1 MRIGILGGSFDPVH
15 NGHLAI
21 AKYASSELNL
31 DQVIF
36 VPTSANPLKKKSCV
50 LTNQGRL
57 TLLREALKNFENFS
71 VSDCELRRPG
81 PSYTVETLRYFRKK
95 FGPKTQL
102 YFLSGADTPRHFSRW
117 KSPKK
122 VLKLCRFVVMTRPG
136 NAFKMR
142 DTRFL
147 WLSMPPENIS
157 SSEIR
162 EKIKRNKGIRD
173 LLPSGLER
181 TLKRN
186 LSSVE

>member
-1 MRIGILGGSFDPVH
+1 LRIGILGGSFDPVH

-102 YFLSGADTPRHFSRW
+102 YFLSGADTARSFSRW
-117 KSPKK
+117 KSPEK

-136 NAFKMR
+136 SKLRPADK
-142 DTRFL
+142 RFL
-147 WLSMPPENIS
+147 WLPMEPVRIS
-157 SSEIR
+157 STEIR
-162 EKIKRNKGIRD
+162 RKKNLKLCLKG
-173 LLPSGLER
+173 E
-181 TLKRN
+181 
-186 LSSVE
+186 